1 MAKLRDQD
9 IISNI
14 IIRLPV
20 KSILQFR
27 CVSKAWCKLLKDPD
41 FVKKHL
47 SHAIE
52 MNKFSVMMHPCYD
65 LHEKAHALAYDPFS
79 STLSNPASINYP
91 LARTFWGTCNGLI
104 CLTTTSE
111 KDVVLWNPTTK
122 EFKEVPIESAD
133 DFSNYKHG
141 FGYGDE
147 IDDFKVVSF
156 VGFEDVYFSEVR
168 VYTLK
173 SNSWRRLENIPYLLC
188 HGEMDMSQVSVH
200 GAMHW
205 LALSDTEPDKVI
217 VSFDF
222 KDDKFDEMPLPSFF
236 HDEYAETN
244 LCPLGGSLC
253 LHGSIYGCI
262 DVWEMKEFAVT
273 ESWVKLFTIPYQA
286 DPRQLVPLQVVKNGE
301 ILLGYDDRKGYHLDL
316 YDLKHGTSIN
326 LKAYANWGWYFSV
339 TFAYVES
346 LLPLNSGTYVGQREI
361 ERKRLQRQ
369 GMAKLQDKNILL
381 NILVR
386 LPVKSILRFRCVS
399 KAWCKLLENPKFVKK
414 TLEPCY

>member
-9 IISNI
+9 IVSNI

-20 KSILQFR
+20 KSILRFR

-47 SHAIE
+47 SHVIE

-65 LHEKAHALAYDPFS
+65 LHEKAHTLAYDPSS
-79 STLSNPASINYP
+79 STLSSPASVSYP

-104 CLTTTSE
+104 CLSTTNE
-111 KDVVLWNPTTK
+111 KDVVLWNPITK
-122 EFKEVPIESAD
+122 EFKEVPTVPIESAD
-133 DFSNYKHG
+133 EFSNYKDG

-147 IDDFKVVSF
+147 IDDFKIVSF

-205 LALSDTEPDKVI
+205 LAFSDTEPDKVI

-222 KDDKFDEMPLPSFF
+222 KDDRFDEMPLPSFF
-236 HDEYAETN
+236 HDEYTDVSIGRI
-244 LCPLGGSLC
+244 PLLT
-253 LHGSIYGCI
+253 
-262 DVWEMKEFAVT
+262 W
-273 ESWVKLFTIPYQA
+273 
-286 DPRQLVPLQVVKNGE
+286 
-301 ILLGYDDRKGYHLDL
+301 L
-316 YDLKHGTSIN
+316 Y
-326 LKAYANWGWYFSV
+326 
-339 TFAYVES
+339 
-346 LLPLNSGTYVGQREI
+346 
-361 ERKRLQRQ
+361 
-369 GMAKLQDKNILL
+369 
-381 NILVR
+381 
-386 LPVKSILRFRCVS
+386 LRS
-399 KAWCKLLENPKFVKK
+399 H
-414 TLEPCY
+414 

>member
-9 IISNI
+9 IVSNI

-20 KSILQFR
+20 KSILRFR

-47 SHAIE
+47 SHVIE

-65 LHEKAHALAYDPFS
+65 LHEKAHTLAYDPSS
-79 STLSNPASINYP
+79 STLSSPASVSYP

-104 CLTTTSE
+104 CLSTTNE
-111 KDVVLWNPTTK
+111 KDVVLWNPITK
-122 EFKEVPIESAD
+122 EFKEVPTVPIESAD
-133 DFSNYKHG
+133 EFSNYKDG

-147 IDDFKVVSF
+147 IDDFKIVSF

-188 HGEMDMSQVSVH
+188 HGEMDMSQSLLISRMTDSMRCPYP
-200 GAMHW
+200 AFSMMNT
-205 LALSDTEPDKVI
+205 L
-217 VSFDF
+217 
-222 KDDKFDEMPLPSFF
+222 M
-236 HDEYAETN
+236 
-244 LCPLGGSLC
+244 CPLGESLC
-253 LHGSIYGCI
+253 LHGCIYGRI
-262 DVWEMKEFAVT
+262 DVWEMKEYAVT

-286 DPRQLVPLQVVKNGE
+286 DPGQLVPLQVVKNGE
-301 ILLGYDDRKGYHLDL
+301 ILLGYDGRKGYHLDL

-339 TFAYVES
+339 TFAFVE
-346 LLPLNSGTYVGQREI
+346 
-361 ERKRLQRQ
+361 
-369 GMAKLQDKNILL
+369 IL
-381 NILVR
+381 
-386 LPVKSILRFRCVS
+386 FT
-399 KAWCKLLENPKFVKK
+399 A
-414 TLEPCY
+414 